1 MECILCKLR
10 LDIQL
15 LLIVEKH
22 RVKFIMAERDR
33 NGGMIIINVMI
44 VMLYFLCYTIYKY
57 HLRFKK

>member
-15 LLIVEKH
+15 LLIMEKH
-22 RVKFIMAERDR
+22 RVKFIMTERDR

-44 VMLYFLCYTIYKY
+44 VMLYLFAILYINII
-57 HLRFKK
+57 